1 MKLTPVLAFI
11 VSAAFGIYWGVER
24 HTTALLQTRLDGVR
38 DRQDEINRLSQEHG
52 RLLRL
57 QPSEGKL
64 VHLRAEVRKARQ
76 DGHGADEQAK
86 LGADFLRPGIWAPAS
101 AWKNQGRVTPEA
113 ALETMLWAA
122 SGGNVASLKDVL
134 VLAPETRIKAAEMIS
149 NLQDSSR
156 QQYASP
162 EDLIAVVVAG
172 NVPLDSA
179 QVVARQQNQDGQV
192 IEYLRLKDSN
202 GSTRQVFLSLQKTT
216 DGWQLTVPP
225 SAIDLMA
232 KEQGGLSVP

>member
-1 MKLTPVLAFI
+1 VKRTTVLAFV

-24 HTTALLQTRLDGVR
+24 HTTALLQTRLDAAR
-38 DRQDEINRLSQEHG
+38 DRQDEIARLRQEHG

-57 QPSEGKL
+57 QPAEDNL
-64 VHLRAEVRKARQ
+64 EHLRAEVRKARQ
-76 DGHGADEQAK
+76 AGQSADEQAK
-86 LGADFLRPGIWAPAS
+86 PGAGSLRPGIWASAS
-101 AWKNQGRVTPEA
+101 AWKDQGRATPEA

-162 EDLIAVVVAG
+162 EDLMAVVVAG

-179 QVVARQQNQDGQV
+179 QVVARQQNQDDQV

-202 GSTRQVFLSLQKTT
+202 GNTRQVFLSLQKTT

-225 SAIDLMA
+225 SAIDQIA
-232 KEQGGLSVP
+232 KKQDGSSVP

>member
-1 MKLTPVLAFI
+1 
-11 VSAAFGIYWGVER
+11 
-24 HTTALLQTRLDGVR
+24 
-38 DRQDEINRLSQEHG
+38 
-52 RLLRL
+52 
-57 QPSEGKL
+57 
-64 VHLRAEVRKARQ
+64 
-76 DGHGADEQAK
+76 
-86 LGADFLRPGIWAPAS
+86 
-101 AWKNQGRVTPEA
+101 
-113 ALETMLWAA
+113 
-122 SGGNVASLKDVL
+122 
-134 VLAPETRIKAAEMIS
+134 MIS